1 MTQPFVVLVSPE
13 AFRDGVGPYA
23 DLLRTAG
30 IEMRFPRDPLF
41 GLGGGCLDE
50 RCIDL
55 ADVDA
60 VIASM
65 EPYDASTLDRLPR
78 LKLVA
83 RAGVG
88 YDAVDVPAAT
98 ERGVVVTIT
107 PTANFDA
114 VAEMTFSFLLS
125 LAKRIPQNDRAV
137 RAGRWPRQALVSLR
151 GKTLGVVGLGRI
163 GKAVAKRAA
172 AFDMK
177 ILAFDAMPQAD
188 YCQEHDIE
196 CVELDELLQ
205 RSDFVTLHAPAIP
218 ATRRLMNRDRL
229 ARMKPGS
236 YLINTARGALIDEE
250 ALYDALR
257 SGHLAG
263 AALDVLEVE
272 PPRPDHPLLSLEQAI
287 FAPHVS
293 GVDEMGLRQMAFE
306 AAECAV
312 AIASGGWPSH
322 AVVNPDVR
330 PAFERRF
337 RST

>member
-1 MTQPFVVLVSPE
+1 MEKPFVVLVSPE
-13 AFRDGVGPYA
+13 AFRSGVGPYA
-23 DLLRTAG
+23 DLLRSAG
-30 IEMRFPRDPLF
+30 VEMRFPRDPLF
-41 GLGGGCLDE
+41 GLGGASLDE

-65 EPYDASTLDRLPR
+65 EPYDAATLDRLPR
-78 LKLVA
+78 LKLIA

-88 YDAVDVPAAT
+88 YDRVDVPAAT

-172 AFDMK
+172 AFDMT
-177 ILAFDAMPQAD
+177 ILAYDATPHAE
-188 YCQEHDIE
+188 YCQERGIE
-196 CVELDELLQ
+196 CVDLDDLLQ
-205 RSDFVTLHAPAIP
+205 SSEFVTLHVPAIP

-250 ALYDALR
+250 ALYEALR

-272 PPRPDHPLLSLEQAI
+272 PPPPDHPLLSLEQVI
-287 FAPHVS
+287 FAPHVA

-312 AIASGGWPSH
+312 AIATGGWPHH
-322 AVVNPDVR
+322 AVVNPEVR
-330 PAFERRF
+330 GAFERRF
-337 RST
+337 RSS